1 MEFSIVQFGSNASSD
16 LSKLQQSLHV
26 AGHHASIDGDQT
38 ASDSDLLISKTDCKL
53 VCIAGEWISE
63 RASLQVL
70 MANMN
75 VNKSIFII
83 PHNDVELARHLGSL
97 GCSHILAFPASGDTD
112 HTWSGLVVSIIAIG
126 AAIALLPASEN
137 SRNAV
142 IFSDPKSK
150 SMLAL
155 IEIVAKVD
163 VTALL
168 TGESGVGKEVVART
182 LHAMSPRSRRPF
194 VALNCA
200 AIPENLVESILFGHI
215 KGSFTGAVRDQA
227 GIFEQADGGTLFLDE
242 IGELPIDIQPKLLR
256 VLQERT
262 SARVGTINEMPFDVR
277 LIAATNQSLSDLVRD
292 RLFREDLFYRISTFH
307 INIPSLR
314 ERPEDIKQIARHCA
328 SSTRFAGTA
337 CAISE
342 SAIARLQS
350 YRWPGNVRELENVIC
365 RAKVFA
371 TDNFIDQQ
379 DIIFDAVES
388 LGSATSIQKP
398 EDLTSDVV
406 KDSHE
411 VNLSVA
417 KEEAEIGAIFKAIE
431 TTKSREEAARVL
443 GISSRTLRY
452 KVKKFKESH
461 GQGSEEILGV
471 GRI

>member
-70 MANMN
+70 MSNMN

-97 GCSHILAFPASGDTD
+97 GCAHILAFPASGDPGN
-112 HTWSGLVVSIIAIG
+112 TWSGLVVSVNAIG
-126 AAIALLPASEN
+126 EAIALLPASEN
-137 SRNAV
+137 ARNAV

-155 IEIVAKVD
+155 IERVAKVD

-256 VLQERT
+256 VLQ
-262 SARVGTINEMPFDVR
+262 
-277 LIAATNQSLSDLVRD
+277 
-292 RLFREDLFYRISTFH
+292 
-307 INIPSLR
+307 
-314 ERPEDIKQIARHCA
+314 
-328 SSTRFAGTA
+328 
-337 CAISE
+337 
-342 SAIARLQS
+342 
-350 YRWPGNVRELENVIC
+350 
-365 RAKVFA
+365 
-371 TDNFIDQQ
+371 
-379 DIIFDAVES
+379 
-388 LGSATSIQKP
+388 
-398 EDLTSDVV
+398 
-406 KDSHE
+406 
-411 VNLSVA
+411 
-417 KEEAEIGAIFKAIE
+417 
-431 TTKSREEAARVL
+431 
-443 GISSRTLRY
+443 
-452 KVKKFKESH
+452 
-461 GQGSEEILGV
+461 
-471 GRI
+471 

>member
-1 MEFSIVQFGSNASSD
+1 VEFSIVQFGSNASSD

-137 SRNAV
+137 ARNAV

-155 IEIVAKVD
+155 IERVAKVD

-262 SARVGTINEMPFDVR
+262 S
-277 LIAATNQSLSDLVRD
+277 AATNQSLSDLVRD

>member
-137 SRNAV
+137 ARNAV

-155 IEIVAKVD
+155 IERVAKVD

-328 SSTRFAGTA
+328 S
-337 CAISE
+337 
-342 SAIARLQS
+342 
-350 YRWPGNVRELENVIC
+350 
-365 RAKVFA
+365 
-371 TDNFIDQQ
+371 
-379 DIIFDAVES
+379 
-388 LGSATSIQKP
+388 
-398 EDLTSDVV
+398 
-406 KDSHE
+406 
-411 VNLSVA
+411 
-417 KEEAEIGAIFKAIE
+417 
-431 TTKSREEAARVL
+431 
-443 GISSRTLRY
+443 
-452 KVKKFKESH
+452 
-461 GQGSEEILGV
+461 
-471 GRI
+471 

>member
-155 IEIVAKVD
+155 IERVAKVD

-461 GQGSEEILGV
+461 GQGSEEI
-471 GRI
+471 

>member
-1 MEFSIVQFGSNASSD
+1 MEFSIVQFGSNALSD
-16 LSKLQQSLHV
+16 LRKLQQSLQF
-26 AGHHASIDGDQT
+26 AGHHVSIESGQT
-38 ASDSDLLISKTDCKL
+38 ASDSHSLISKTACNL
-53 VCIAGEWISE
+53 VCIAGEWTSE
-63 RASLQVL
+63 RASLQIL
-70 MANMN
+70 MFNMN
-75 VNKSIFII
+75 VDKSIFII

-97 GCSHILAFPASGDTD
+97 GCAHILAFPASGDPD
-112 HTWSGLVVSIIAIG
+112 HTWSGLVVSATGIG
-126 AAIALLPASEN
+126 ETIALLPASET

-155 IEIVAKVD
+155 IDRVAKVD

-227 GIFEQADGGTLFLDE
+227 GIFEQANGGTLFLDE

-277 LIAATNQSLSDLVRD
+277 LIAATNQSLSKLVSD

-371 TDNFIDQQ
+371 TDNCIDQQ

-388 LGSATSIQKP
+388 LGAATSSQ
-398 EDLTSDVV
+398 ETEGLTPRIV

-411 VNLSVA
+411 VNLSFA
-417 KEEAEIGAIFKAIE
+417 KEEAEISAIFKAIE
-431 TTKSREEAARVL
+431 ATKSREEAARVL

-461 GQGSEEILGV
+461 DQRSDEILGV
-471 GRI
+471 GRT

>member
-1 MEFSIVQFGSNASSD
+1 MEFSIVQFGSDALSD
-16 LSKLQQSLHV
+16 LRKLQQSLQV
-26 AGHHASIDGDQT
+26 AGHHVSMEGGQT
-38 ASDSDLLISKTDCKL
+38 ATDSRLPTSKTACNL
-53 VCIAGEWISE
+53 VCIAGEWTSE
-63 RASLQVL
+63 RASLQIL
-70 MANMN
+70 MLNMSID
-75 VNKSIFII
+75 KSIFII

-97 GCSHILAFPASGDTD
+97 GCAHILAFPASGDPD
-112 HTWSGLVVSIIAIG
+112 HTWSGLVVSVNAIG
-126 AAIALLPASEN
+126 ETIAFLPVSEN

-142 IFSDPKSK
+142 IFSDTKSK

-155 IEIVAKVD
+155 IERVAKVD

-182 LHAMSPRSRRPF
+182 LHAMSTRSRRPF

-242 IGELPIDIQPKLLR
+242 IGDLPIDIQPKLLR

-262 SARVGTINEMPFDVR
+262 SARVGTINETPFDVR
-277 LIAATNQSLSDLVRD
+277 LIAATNQSLSKLVSD

-314 ERPEDIKQIARHCA
+314 ERPEDIKQIARHYA
-328 SSTRFAGTA
+328 SSTRFAGSA

-342 SAIARLQS
+342 NAIARLQS

-371 TDNFIDQQ
+371 TDNCIDQQ

-388 LGSATSIQKP
+388 LGAATSSQET
-398 EDLTSDVV
+398 EDLTACVV
-406 KDSHE
+406 KDPHE
-411 VNLSVA
+411 VNLSLA

-431 TTKSREEAARVL
+431 ATNSREEAARVL

-461 GQGSEEILGV
+461 DQRSDEILGV
-471 GRI
+471 ART